1 MKIWKIAVVI
11 TLVVALVLGVT
22 IPGLAASG
30 NSTPQTDQLTSEGEP
45 LAWGKNLP
53 RIIRGEVTNIGSS
66 SFDISNGESE
76 STIYITEDTKFFM
89 GPVPIM
95 AMHRWQ
101 WCSEQANMPPPMSA
115 MSKAQPDSPRL
126 GMGRANRETPSF
138 MPQRPEFTPNLL
150 QLNNGQGMM
159 QGIRARLAQLRPLC
173 EEANFDDLNTGD
185 KVAVLL
191 APPPVGDTLT
201 TEVEEGLT
209 AQVVFIIK
217 PTAYARVTGT
227 IIDVSSV
234 DKALTI
240 EPANSDDAV
249 TLRYDENTTFILKG
263 FTSVE
268 IEQFTCVVYNT
279 ETMMAKVVRVWPE
292 EPPLPQPVE

>member
-30 NSTPQTDQLTSEGEP
+30 NSTPQTGKLTSKGESP
-45 LAWGKNLP
+45 AWCKNLP
-53 RIIRGEVTNIGSS
+53 RIIRGEVTDIGSS

-76 STIYITEDTKFFM
+76 STIYVTEDTKFFM

-115 MSKAQPDSPRL
+115 MSKAQPDSPQS
-126 GMGRANRETPSF
+126 GMGRANGGTPSF
-138 MPQRPEFTPNLL
+138 MSQRPEFAPNLL

-185 KVAVLL
+185 RVVVLL
-191 APPPVGDTLT
+191 TLPVGDTLT
-201 TEVEEGLT
+201 TEVEERLT
-209 AQVVFIIK
+209 AQMVYIIK
-217 PTAYARVTGT
+217 PSVWERVAGT
-227 IIDVSSV
+227 IES
-234 DKALTI
+234 L
-240 EPANSDDAV
+240 SDDSIAIKPASGDDTV
-249 TLRYDENTTFILKG
+249 TLTYDENTIFTLKG

-268 IEQFTCVVYNT
+268 TEQFAHAVYNT
-279 ETMMAKVVRVWPE
+279 ETMMAKVIKVWPE
-292 EPPLPQPVE
+292 EPILPQPTG